1 VLIELRLYKIALL
14 KWRPGF
20 STGSS
25 RARASKETP
34 IPLTQLSVDE
44 GPRDSDGAM
53 TTASRSP
60 ATALWGARSRDPG
73 PSCQP
78 NKSRMIGT
86 SLEAQL
92 GNRHEFCSVPWCRNG
107 ALSKKAAEE

>member
-1 VLIELRLYKIALL
+1 M
-14 KWRPGF
+14 
-20 STGSS
+20 
-25 RARASKETP
+25 
-34 IPLTQLSVDE
+34 PLTQLSVDE

-53 TTASRSP
+53 TPQA
-60 ATALWGARSRDPG
+60 ARPLRRYGGRARGHPG

-78 NKSRMIGT
+78 NKARMIGT

-92 GNRHEFCSVPWCRNG
+92 GNRHEFCSFPWCRNG